1 VPEPD
6 VSDRFD
12 LASGR
17 AYVERHFDDVAL
29 VEWRGELVLDEV
41 GLLLELWPMYGG
53 GAGLSEEQDMRARD
67 ALALLCAERIAQDGT
82 MRITRHSG
90 AFVSEK
96 RR

>member
-1 VPEPD
+1 
-6 VSDRFD
+6 
-12 LASGR
+12 
-17 AYVERHFDDVAL
+17 
-29 VEWRGELVLDEV
+29 
-41 GLLLELWPMYGG
+41 
-53 GAGLSEEQDMRARD
+53 MRARD